1 MAKVTVS
8 MLLPTN
14 VEIEVDDDLMNRIQ
28 KLRNRINGMSWIDQQ
43 QTMTEL
49 DDELEKLKDELRAD
63 IRKKAEG
70 MRDAGIVSEVQ
81 LLLSYSYSDYYCE
94 L

>member
-63 IRKKAEG
+63 VRKKAEG